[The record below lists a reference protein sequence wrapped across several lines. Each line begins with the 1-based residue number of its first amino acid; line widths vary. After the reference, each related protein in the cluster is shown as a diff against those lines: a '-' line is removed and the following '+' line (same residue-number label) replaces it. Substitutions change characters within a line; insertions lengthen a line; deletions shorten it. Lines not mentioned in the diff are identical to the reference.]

1 MDETVTYELPLNER
15 IRTFMRLEHLFSQAS
30 YTLRGYST
38 WDSRATLSSLV
49 DILELLARSDFK
61 NELLKELE
69 FLHNALAGL
78 RDTPGVDLAQLTTV
92 LEQLTDSIS
101 SLHHT
106 NGQLGYEL
114 RNNELIA
121 TLLQRSSVIGGSCRF
136 DMPAY
141 HFWLQ
146 QAAESRIQKIENWYE
161 QLKIVNRPV
170 VLILGILRES
180 ASPVQLQ
187 AESGFYQ
194 QSLDTRTETKLIR
207 VSINNK
213 LPYFAELSGGKHRFT
228 IRFLEPRE
236 AGRPMQ
242 TNDNVNF
249 ELNCCSL

>member
-1 MDETVTYELPLNER
+1 MDDIVTYELPLNER

-38 WDSRATLSSLV
+38 WDSRATLSSLIE
-49 DILELLARSDFK
+49 ILELLARSDFK

-69 FLHNALAGL
+69 SLLNSLSGL
-78 RDTPGVDLAQLTTV
+78 RDTPGVDFEQLTTV
-92 LEQLTDSIS
+92 LEQLNDSIS

-106 NGQLGYEL
+106 DGQLGHEL
-114 RNNELIA
+114 RSNELIA
-121 TLLQRSSVIGGSCRF
+121 ILLQRSTVIGGNCRF
-136 DMPAY
+136 DIPAY

-161 QLKIVNRPV
+161 QLNIVNRPIT
-170 VLILGILRES
+170 LILSILRES
-180 ASPVQLQ
+180 ANPMQRQ

-194 QSLDTRTETKLIR
+194 QSLDANTDTKLIR
-207 VSINNK
+207 VSVSNK
-213 LPYFAELSGGKHRFT
+213 HPYFAELSGGKHRFT
-228 IRFLEPRE
+228 IRFLEPRDT
-236 AGRPMQ
+236 GRPMQ